1 LRYVKSIVVFVLLSS
16 LGGCGRSMTLV
27 DDAMSEINGG
37 GSCSVARLLRGQT
50 ACEEPTDTLTVDE
63 ANKKKTYCYRTLGV
77 VDCYE
82 DKDPFAKVEGRD
94 ANEKLVI
101 GTPAVEP
108 KRPVTKVPALR
119 SATAKPMAH
128 QPATKAPPAP
138 LPANI
143 VQPGSS
149 ATTDKMATPSVQMK
163 QKAAVPKAVA
173 PVPVMAPE
181 AVPASPVVPISRKK
195 PVKPKDPVMDDE
207 PATAPP
213 PALKPASRY
222 DEKPVTPAIKS

>member
-1 LRYVKSIVVFVLLSS
+1 MRYVKTIVVLMLLSS
-16 LGGCGRSMTLV
+16 LGGCGRSMALV

-37 GSCSVARLLRGQT
+37 GSCSVARLLRGQA
-50 ACEEPTDTLTVDE
+50 ACEAPTDTLTVDE

-82 DKDPFAKVEGRD
+82 DKDPFARVEGRD
-94 ANEKLVI
+94 SNEKLVI
-101 GTPAVEP
+101 GTPVVEP
-108 KRPVTKVPALR
+108 KRPVTNVPALR

-149 ATTDKMATPSVQMK
+149 TANGKKATPSMQLK
-163 QKAAVPKAVA
+163 QKAAVPKSAA

-181 AVPASPVVPISRKK
+181 AVPASPVVPLSRKK
-195 PVKPKDPVMDDE
+195 RIKPKDPVMDDE

-213 PALKPASRY
+213 PALKPANRY
-222 DEKPVTPAIKS
+222 EKPVTPAIKS